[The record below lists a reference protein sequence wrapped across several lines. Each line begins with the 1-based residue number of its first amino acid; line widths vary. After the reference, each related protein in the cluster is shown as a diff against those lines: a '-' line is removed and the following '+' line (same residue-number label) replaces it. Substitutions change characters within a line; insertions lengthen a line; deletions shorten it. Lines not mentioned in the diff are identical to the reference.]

1 MVNCVRLEC
10 LGRPLGQAAFGGV
23 GRRELRRSGNAG
35 QGTLPSAGCC
45 GGYWMAFAV
54 VLPPLCMIWAD
65 TRSPTRIA
73 PMLCARPV
81 ILVWLVTAAVI
92 EGPSPAIVID
102 VGLTAVTWPV
112 RKNCVTTPLPP
123 PWPGAT
129 PLAEPPGAPPPG
141 ALPPGATPPGA
152 T

>member
-45 GGYWMAFAV
+45 GGYWMAFAG
-54 VLPPLCMIWAD
+54 VLPPPRMI
-65 TRSPTRIA
+65 
-73 PMLCARPV
+73 LGARPV

-112 RKNCVTTPLPP
+112 RKTCVTTPLPP